1 MDLAVAILLVLLNL
15 ASWCTCS
22 DSRLLVK
29 MTLVPNASRIG
40 GFCLD
45 GSLPA
50 YHLHRGFGAGARNW
64 LLQFEVIKI
73 LMATCSSLHHFR
85 DCADLWPG
93 FVWSSAKEGRNS
105 LLEYSKFDRY
115 NNPVVTSITPATF
128 IEKFCSCRDLNG
140 PTKGNMPKAVKELQ
154 KMHQRGGGWCNDI
167 QSCLERAQ
175 TRRGSTLYMNRLED
189 FNGILSNNASL
200 NPDFYNWNRVKLRY
214 CDGGSFSGDAKF
226 DNGTSVLYF
235 RGKKIWEAI
244 ILDLLPKG
252 LMHARKALLSGCS
265 AGGLSSFL
273 HCENFAR
280 ILPRNTSV
288 KCLSDAGFFMDERDV
303 TLNHTMRNFFEN
315 LVSLQGI
322 EENLNKN
329 CTSFLNNPKLCMFPQ
344 YFLKYITTPLFI
356 LNTAYDVYQFHHAL
370 VPPSA
375 DTSGHW
381 NRCKLSIASCDT
393 RQLDILQDFRQDMLV
408 ALLSSRIY
416 SRRGGMFINSC
427 FAHCQSESQDTW
439 FARDSPQ
446 IHSKTIAEAVGDWY
460 FSRNTSL
467 LIDCAYPCGTCC
479 HNIVA

>member
-1 MDLAVAILLVLLNL
+1 M
-15 ASWCTCS
+15 
-22 DSRLLVK
+22 
-29 MTLVPNASRIG
+29 
-40 GFCLD
+40 
-45 GSLPA
+45 
-50 YHLHRGFGAGARNW
+50 W
-64 LLQFEVIKI
+64 LKQ
-73 LMATCSSLHHFR
+73 
-85 DCADLWPG
+85 
-93 FVWSSAKEGRNS
+93 
-105 LLEYSKFDRY
+105 
-115 NNPVVTSITPATF
+115 
-128 IEKFCSCRDLNG
+128 
-140 PTKGNMPKAVKELQ
+140 
-154 KMHQRGGGWCNDI
+154 
-167 QSCLERAQ
+167 
-175 TRRGSTLYMNRLED
+175 
-189 FNGILSNNASL
+189 
-200 NPDFYNWNRVKLRY
+200 
-214 CDGGSFSGDAKF
+214 
-226 DNGTSVLYF
+226 TSVLYF

-375 DTSGHW
+375 DTRGHW
-381 NRCKLSIASCDT
+381 NRCKLSIASCNT

-460 FSRNTSL
+460 FSRNTSM

>member
-1 MDLAVAILLVLLNL
+1 
-15 ASWCTCS
+15 
-22 DSRLLVK
+22 
-29 MTLVPNASRIG
+29 
-40 GFCLD
+40 
-45 GSLPA
+45 
-50 YHLHRGFGAGARNW
+50 
-64 LLQFEVIKI
+64 
-73 LMATCSSLHHFR
+73 
-85 DCADLWPG
+85 
-93 FVWSSAKEGRNS
+93 
-105 LLEYSKFDRY
+105 
-115 NNPVVTSITPATF
+115 
-128 IEKFCSCRDLNG
+128 
-140 PTKGNMPKAVKELQ
+140 
-154 KMHQRGGGWCNDI
+154 
-167 QSCLERAQ
+167 
-175 TRRGSTLYMNRLED
+175 MNKLED

-375 DTSGHW
+375 DTRGHW
-381 NRCKLSIASCDT
+381 NRCKLSIASCNT

>member
-1 MDLAVAILLVLLNL
+1 MLSFKIHLNSIKLTPHLPSKMDLAVAILLVLLNL

-64 LLQFEVIKI
+64 LLQFE
-73 LMATCSSLHHFR
+73 
-85 DCADLWPG
+85 
-93 FVWSSAKEGRNS
+93 
-105 LLEYSKFDRY
+105 
-115 NNPVVTSITPATF
+115 
-128 IEKFCSCRDLNG
+128 
-140 PTKGNMPKAVKELQ
+140 
-154 KMHQRGGGWCNDI
+154 GGGWCNDI

-175 TRRGSTLYMNRLED
+175 TRRGSTLYMNKLED

-375 DTSGHW
+375 DTRGHW
-381 NRCKLSIASCDT
+381 NRCKLSIASCNT

-460 FSRNTSL
+460 FSRNTSM